1 MAFEIRRILVRDQA
15 KLPPFVPDPPT
26 PQEQK
31 ANPKAYKTWLEK
43 YHKSMVVP
51 LQQQFREIQQAL
63 SAIGSQFGDVN
74 NVITNQEGSAIT
86 QEVVDSTVDTA
97 ITDLNLGTAAT
108 RPLEDFATA
117 GHSHGNITNLGAIG
131 TLANKPIITG
141 TSGVLQAG
149 AFGSTSN
156 TFCEGNDVRLS
167 DARVPLP
174 HTHGNI
180 SNVGAIGTVANL
192 PLITGASG
200 VLQASSFGSTSNT
213 FCQGDDARLSDARV
227 PLSHTHGNI
236 SNSGAIGVTANLP
249 LITGTDGVLQASSFG
264 STSNTFCE
272 GNDARLSDSRVPLAH
287 ASTHLFGGTDQLF
300 NQNLNTTNSV
310 EFVDVSADRIKF
322 DTATTIDPIIGELT
336 WDAET
341 KTLMAGLDHS
351 FDLKLGQDV
360 IYYAENNTASAI
372 NKGVLVM
379 FAGTTGNSG
388 KIRIK
393 PWDGTAPQKYIMG
406 LAATTFTAGIG
417 NGGYVIHFGKLR
429 GFSTDGSAFGETW
442 VDGDILFARPFGGLT
457 KHPAYIQIARA
468 GTTAINGVYSL
479 RGMSGGKPYYN
490 RNGSSTSTTLNAM
503 IWSTTKWI
511 ITNSAGA
518 TIYESTDAVISPD
531 LVTTWVTVGGASPV
545 PVSEARPEQTTSV
558 AAIINSHNTVGTV
571 IVRPTFGVN
580 LDSIGAAPLYHSH
593 DAGDVTTGT
602 LDNGRVNFA
611 SPGAIGSTLANTGA
625 FTTLG
630 VDAGLRTALAL
641 FFNSDTNT
649 GFYSRSADTLTFVS
663 NGANKFEMTTQGLRL
678 EVNATLGWA
687 FNDLS
692 GSTDLAIGR
701 EAADTLYQRRGA
713 NPQAYRL
720 YNTFTSATSFERANI
735 QWASNVFTIGTEKG
749 SAGGTAR
756 VLRFQ
761 TDGVDRVHV
770 AADGKVG
777 IGTTSPSYL
786 LSLYGTDANTR
797 LLIDRSGNTMEIA
810 VDGTGKGLIT
820 AVNGYSFFA
829 GSPATRYA
837 SISSTGNFGIGVE
850 NPSRKLHVVNGNIR
864 LQNGTF
870 EMDAGSGTLGE
881 FHMYGALTTT
891 TNFERSF
898 FRWASSTFRIGTE
911 AGSGGGTVQ
920 DLELYRGTSK
930 FIALTSTGMQLGTA
944 TSQLLGFYGVTPVDQ
959 PVTVTDA
966 ATQDLTGLNTVDQVK
981 LEADL
986 TSCKNSIN
994 AIIDRLQELGLI
1006 A

>member
-1 MAFEIRRILVRDQA
+1 
-15 KLPPFVPDPPT
+15 
-26 PQEQK
+26 
-31 ANPKAYKTWLEK
+31 
-43 YHKSMVVP
+43 
-51 LQQQFREIQQAL
+51 
-63 SAIGSQFGDVN
+63 
-74 NVITNQEGSAIT
+74 
-86 QEVVDSTVDTA
+86 
-97 ITDLNLGTAAT
+97 
-108 RPLEDFATA
+108 
-117 GHSHGNITNLGAIG
+117 
-131 TLANKPIITG
+131 
-141 TSGVLQAG
+141 
-149 AFGSTSN
+149 
-156 TFCEGNDVRLS
+156 
-167 DARVPLP
+167 
-174 HTHGNI
+174 
-180 SNVGAIGTVANL
+180 
-192 PLITGASG
+192 
-200 VLQASSFGSTSNT
+200 
-213 FCQGDDARLSDARV
+213 V

-429 GFSTDGSAFGETW
+429 GFSTNGSAFGETW

-490 RNGSSTSTTLNAM
+490 RNGSGTSTTLNAM

-518 TIYESTDAVISPD
+518 TTYESTDAVISPD

-571 IVRPTFGVN
+571 IVRPTFGIT
-580 LDSIGAAPLYHSH
+580 LERIGAAPLYHDH
-593 DAGDVTTGT
+593 DASEVTTGT
-602 LDNGRVNFA
+602 FDNARINFA

-625 FTTLG
+625 FTTLTISND
-630 VDAGLRTALAL
+630 VVLPT
-641 FFNSDTNT
+641 T
-649 GFYSRSADTLTFVS
+649 GGT
-663 NGANKFEMTTQGLRL
+663 K
-678 EVNATLGWA
+678 
-687 FNDLS
+687 
-692 GSTDLAIGR
+692 
-701 EAADTLYQRRGA
+701 
-713 NPQAYRL
+713 
-720 YNTFTSATSFERANI
+720 
-735 QWASNVFTIGTEKG
+735 IGT
-749 SAGGTAR
+749 S
-756 VLRFQ
+756 
-761 TDGVDRVHV
+761 
-770 AADGKVG
+770 
-777 IGTTSPSYL
+777 
-786 LSLYGTDANTR
+786 
-797 LLIDRSGNTMEIA
+797 
-810 VDGTGKGLIT
+810 
-820 AVNGYSFFA
+820 
-829 GSPATRYA
+829 
-837 SISSTGNFGIGVE
+837 
-850 NPSRKLHVVNGNIR
+850 
-864 LQNGTF
+864 
-870 EMDAGSGTLGE
+870 
-881 FHMYGALTTT
+881 
-891 TNFERSF
+891 
-898 FRWASSTFRIGTE
+898 
-911 AGSGGGTVQ
+911 
-920 DLELYRGTSK
+920 
-930 FIALTSTGMQLGTA
+930 
-944 TSQLLGFYGVTPVDQ
+944 TSQLLGFYNAVPVDQ
-959 PVTVTDA
+959 PATVTDA
-966 ATQDLTGLNTVDQVK
+966 ATQDLTGSDTVDKVK

-986 TSCKNSIN
+986 TSCKNAIN